1 MGDNSLAGADSLA
14 QTLRSEGVRAELD
27 ITGRKIDKQLKAALK
42 KGIPF
47 AVFVGENEISTGTY
61 TVKNLIDSTE
71 QKIGVDRMVS
81 VVTDHRYDGDEDAA
95 FNL

>member
-1 MGDNSLAGADSLA
+1 MKKIYMHYDMDAFFAS
-14 QTLRSEGVRAELD
+14 VEL
-27 ITGRKIDKQLKAALK
+27 
-42 KGIPF
+42 PF